1 VSIAGVVMILYC
13 IGALVLLVMLVLAI
27 GDYIQSHAPIDPH
40 DGDK

>member
-1 VSIAGVVMILYC
+1 MSIEVIMNILYC
-13 IGALVLLVMLVLAI
+13 IGALVVLVMLVLAI